1 MNEKWTEMQ
10 MQEDRR
16 RKYAA
21 VKALKEQGKTNAEIG
36 NELGIHEPT
45 VRFMVGNMNR
55 IN

>member
-1 MNEKWTEMQ
+1 MNMNEAIMR
-10 MQEDRR
+10 EDQR

-36 NELGIHEPT
+36 NELGIHEST